1 MTRFIAH
8 TSLTTEEVKQVRTM
22 FYVIQLLNG
31 LNYYFEL
38 LLGYRIKSST
48 TKAFTYNKKNF
59 PSCFEIK
66 LPSSS
71 VRGRRYRAILR
82 SCLQS
87 GGAPISFCSLSIQGS
102 GKRNFFEF
110 GQKIKCIHRFKGP
123 QVKMTSIHFKRG
135 IQAGRRHT

>member
-38 LLGYRIKSST
+38 LLRYRIKSST
-48 TKAFTYNKKNF
+48 TKAFTYNKRNF

-66 LPSSS
+66 SS
-71 VRGRRYRAILR
+71 YL
-82 SCLQS
+82 
-87 GGAPISFCSLSIQGS
+87 
-102 GKRNFFEF
+102 
-110 GQKIKCIHRFKGP
+110 
-123 QVKMTSIHFKRG
+123 
-135 IQAGRRHT
+135 